1 MDILNFFD
9 NHTQWFV
16 LGKGSNSLIL
26 ESALAIPFI
35 KLGSSFQKMTYNND
49 YLLAKAGALVPQL
62 MSFSQKNGLSG
73 LEFMAGV
80 PASLGGMIAMNFGCW
95 DVCMQEIVTN
105 RTPISN
111 GTWHELFLKYFF
123 IFTNII
129 VIVLV
134 KNSSNKYFLR
144 HKNFKNY

>member
-1 MDILNFFD
+1 MD
-9 NHTQWFV
+9 
-16 LGKGSNSLIL
+16 
-26 ESALAIPFI
+26 E
-35 KLGSSFQKMTYNND
+35 
-49 YLLAKAGALVPQL
+49 
-62 MSFSQKNGLSG
+62 
-73 LEFMAGV
+73 
-80 PASLGGMIAMNFGCW
+80 
-95 DVCMQEIVTN
+95 QEIVTN
-105 RTPISN
+105 RALISN

>member
-1 MDILNFFD
+1 MD
-9 NHTQWFV
+9 
-16 LGKGSNSLIL
+16 
-26 ESALAIPFI
+26 E
-35 KLGSSFQKMTYNND
+35 
-49 YLLAKAGALVPQL
+49 
-62 MSFSQKNGLSG
+62 
-73 LEFMAGV
+73 
-80 PASLGGMIAMNFGCW
+80 
-95 DVCMQEIVTN
+95 QEIVTN